1 MSQITVSDLTFRYEG
16 SYDNVFEK
24 VSFVLDTDWKLGM
37 IGRNGKGKTTFLRL
51 LYGSFGGRREERA
64 AGNRSFEGGA
74 GPLPE
79 KTAYEYQGSISATTA
94 FDYFPYEIS
103 PEQEKLPAAELFD
116 LLRPGY
122 ELWRVLCEL
131 EQLSLDPECLY
142 RPFSTLS
149 KGEQTKVLLALL
161 FSQENFFL
169 LIDEPTNHLD
179 GEARKTLQAYLKTKK
194 GFLLVSHDRE
204 LLDACI
210 DHVLVLNRKT
220 IQVEKGNFSS
230 WWENKEKQ
238 DQFRRSEN
246 EKHLREIGKLK
257 EAADRTARWA
267 EQSERSKI
275 GFDPVQ
281 EHDRS
286 ISTRSYIGAKTKKM
300 QSRVKNTKRRL
311 EAEIESREGLLQ
323 DIESPAEL
331 KLMPLTFHKEIYV
344 LARELCLGYPARK
357 EGSAEKDST
366 IEFMPAGAGM
376 GCKCD
381 PPQQEVQASGY
392 RTVLQN
398 LNLEL
403 HRGERILLRGANG
416 CGKSSLIRAILCA
429 AEGNRRERAEVIG
442 SGKEGRAEGLASTE
456 YRADA
461 VPHILSGILEVPS
474 GLKISYVNQDTS
486 FLRGSLSAFAA
497 SRGLEESLLLA
508 LLRQLDFDRVQFGK
522 RMEDYSEGQKKKV
535 LLAASLLTS
544 AHLYIWD
551 EPLNYIDLFSR
562 MQLEKLILDY
572 RPAMLLVEHDAA
584 FGERVADRVVSLTPK
599 PSA

>member
-1 MSQITVSDLTFRYEG
+1 MSQITVSDLTFCYEG

-51 LYGSFGGRREERA
+51 LYGAFGGERGDAA
-64 AGNRSFEGGA
+64 AGRRRAENGSS
-74 GPLPE
+74 PLQG
-79 KTAYEYQGSISATTA
+79 KTAYEYKGSISASTA
-94 FDYFPYEIS
+94 FDYFPYEIR
-103 PEQEKLPAAELFD
+103 PGQEKLPAAELFD

-149 KGEQTKVLLALL
+149 QGERTKALLALL

-179 GEARKTLQAYLKTKK
+179 GDARKTLQAYLNRKK

-230 WWENKEKQ
+230 WWENKEKR
-238 DQFRRSEN
+238 DQFQRSEN
-246 EKHLREIGKLK
+246 EKRLREIGKLR

-275 GFDPVQ
+275 GFDPVR

-331 KLMPLTFHKEIYV
+331 KLTPLSFHKEIYV
-344 LARELCLGYPARK
+344 LARELCLGYPVRK

-366 IEFMPAGAGM
+366 IEFELVVGM
-376 GCKCD
+376 RGYKYD
-381 PPQQEVQASGY
+381 SPQKEARAAEY
-392 RTVLQN
+392 HTVLRN

-403 HRGERILLRGANG
+403 HRGERILLQGGNG
-416 CGKSSLIRAILCA
+416 CGKSSLIKAIL
-429 AEGNRRERAEVIG
+429 
-442 SGKEGRAEGLASTE
+442 
-456 YRADA
+456 RADA
-461 VPHILSGILEVPS
+461 APHVLSGILEVPS

-486 FLRGSLSAFAA
+486 FLRGSLSAFAV

-572 RPAMLLVEHDAA
+572 RPTMLLVEHDAA
-584 FGERVADRVVSLTPK
+584 FGRRVADRVVSLTPE